1 MQWEIPNFSERPLKT
16 FSDVFEIG
24 GFSWQ
29 LLCFPKGNKP
39 GQLSLFLAVPDI
51 EEQPA
56 NWQRS
61 ASFKLSVLSA
71 LGPEHDATK
80 ETQHTFQ
87 GMENDWGFNNFISRV
102 DLENPARGLINEDT
116 VRVKVEIE
124 VRVPEDFSYDSRKET
139 GYVGLKNQ
147 GATCYMNSLL
157 QTLYNI
163 NQFRKVS

>member
-1 MQWEIPNFSERPLKT
+1 MQWEIPNFSERPAKI
-16 FSDVFEIG
+16 FSDVFEVG

-51 EEQPA
+51 DEQPV

-71 LGPEHDATK
+71 LGPEHNAVK

-87 GMENDWGFNNFISRV
+87 GMENDWGFNNFISRAE
-102 DLENPARGLINEDT
+102 LENAARGLLNEDT
-116 VRVKVEIE
+116 IRVKVRGAGEAWWRFE
-124 VRVPEDFSYDSRKET
+124 TRVRKWGGRSS
-139 GYVGLKNQ
+139 
-147 GATCYMNSLL
+147 GACGWIGWLNRLEQL
-157 QTLYNI
+157 PAA
-163 NQFRKVS
+163 